1 MERTPIQKTHTCK
14 DCIYSD
20 ARMSSQP
27 GAAAVFRNICRLNPP
42 TVATAVVPT
51 AQGQLAFQEVTVWPM
66 IEMGSDWCGQMQTGI
81 RKYNNVE

>member
-1 MERTPIQKTHTCK
+1 MERTQFDKTYTCK
-14 DCIYSD
+14 DCTYSD

-27 GAAAVFRNICRLNPP
+27 GAPATMRYICRRERP

-66 IEMGSDWCGQMQTGI
+66 IEPASDWCGQIETGF
-81 RKYNNVE
+81 RKHNVAL